1 MLTTTDKMLFW
12 RCLSLFRSM
21 TLEQLRILAS
31 HLEAPHVLAEEVIF
45 SEQDLGHG
53 TRNNTSE

>member
-1 MLTTTDKMLFW
+1 MLTTTDKMPFL

-21 TLEQLRILAS
+21 TLEQFRVLAS
-31 HLEAPHVLAEEVIF
+31 HLEAPHCLEEEVIF